1 MQELERAAL
10 VLDLIT
16 HLRENGSW
24 CGETHLQKAVY
35 FLQTMLEVPLDYDA
49 RLYKHGPFSF
59 DLRDE
64 ITAFRAYRFV
74 ELVPQPYPYGPS
86 LKTSPNG
93 ERLVETFK
101 KIVDEYK
108 GKIEWLAKALGS
120 KGVVDLEKLGT
131 ALLVSRN
138 EEMLGMD
145 EDDVVAQILK
155 LKPHITDDEA
165 RKALDEVKEMEK
177 EVSEKC
183 LN

>member
-1 MQELERAAL
+1 MHELERAAL

-16 HLRENGSW
+16 HLKDNGSW

-64 ITAFRAYRFV
+64 ITALRAYRLV

-86 LKTSPNG
+86 LQISSNG
-93 ERLVETFK
+93 IRLTETFNEVVDK
-101 KIVDEYK
+101 YNDKIK
-108 GKIEWLAKALGS
+108 WLAKALGN

-131 ALLVSRN
+131 ALLVSREENMIGKNLN
-138 EEMLGMD
+138 EIIARIIE
-145 EDDVVAQILK
+145 
-155 LKPHITDDEA
+155 LKPHIEEEEA
-165 RKALDEVKEMEK
+165 RNALQKVREMER
-177 EVSEKC
+177 EVSDLFED
-183 LN
+183 